1 MADHD
6 GHTVNVGPVTVG
18 ITGEVDP
25 DRLLRLYAAEVDRLR
40 AMVLKHGDHTPACR
54 YRRAEGDGRHCLPSC
69 GWDTSDHDG
78 HTIDAGPVTV
88 GTCGCSNNFGHT
100 CEEVDRLR
108 ADNATLERKLSAA
121 LVDVVNMANEETAA
135 AMADE
140 EAIDELRADNATMRD
155 LLAKALPWI
164 DDNDSHDDYLLTVAI
179 REALGEGS

>member
-1 MADHD
+1 MARLAHRGTTGTNGRPTVTDHTVPCVEGDWPGCIPSCGADHD
-6 GHTVNVGPVTVG
+6 GHTVNGPVTVG

-40 AMVLKHGDHTPACR
+40 AEVLKHGDHTPACR

-100 CEEVDRLR
+100 CEEVAR
-108 ADNATLERKLSAA
+108 
-121 LVDVVNMANEETAA
+121 
-135 AMADE
+135 
-140 EAIDELRADNATMRD
+140 LRADNATMRD

-164 DDNDSHDDYLLTVAI
+164 DPNDSHDDYLLTVAI
-179 REALGEGS
+179 REALGEET

>member
-6 GHTVNVGPVTVG
+6 GHTITVNGPVTVG

-40 AMVLKHGDHTPACR
+40 AEVLKHGDHTPACR

-78 HTIDAGPVTV
+78 HAINVGPVTV

-100 CEEVDRLR
+100 CEEVARLR
-108 ADNATLERKLSAA
+108 ADNATL
-121 LVDVVNMANEETAA
+121 
-135 AMADE
+135 
-140 EAIDELRADNATMRD
+140 RD

>member
-1 MADHD
+1 MADHTVPCVEGDWPGCIPSCGADHD

-18 ITGEVDP
+18 IDTDA
-25 DRLLRLYAAEVDRLR
+25 LRSAVCLRSDGVAHATLALCDEVDRLR
-40 AMVLKHGDHTPACR
+40 AEVLKHGDHTPACR

-100 CEEVDRLR
+100 CEEVARLR
-108 ADNATLERKLSAA
+108 ADNATL
-121 LVDVVNMANEETAA
+121 
-135 AMADE
+135 
-140 EAIDELRADNATMRD
+140 RD

>member
-1 MADHD
+1 MARLAHRGTTGTNGRPTVTDHTVPCVEGDWPGCIPSCGADHD
-6 GHTVNVGPVTVG
+6 GHTINVGPVTVG

-78 HTIDAGPVTV
+78 HTIDVGPVTA

-100 CEEVDRLR
+100 CEEVARLR
-108 ADNATLERKLSAA
+108 ADNATL
-121 LVDVVNMANEETAA
+121 
-135 AMADE
+135 
-140 EAIDELRADNATMRD
+140 RD